1 MPLESGIGHLTDNMR
16 FPIALISNCAFVLI
30 STFVIDMQTTE
41 NIHASIASTMMDC
54 GDDCIPSNVAA
65 MALACGD
72 GTRSLVCGGICINL

>member
-1 MPLESGIGHLTDNMR
+1 MFWQYVLAIAFRAM

-30 STFVIDMQTTE
+30 STFVIDMQTIE

-72 GTRSLVCGGICINL
+72 GTRSLVCGGLCINL